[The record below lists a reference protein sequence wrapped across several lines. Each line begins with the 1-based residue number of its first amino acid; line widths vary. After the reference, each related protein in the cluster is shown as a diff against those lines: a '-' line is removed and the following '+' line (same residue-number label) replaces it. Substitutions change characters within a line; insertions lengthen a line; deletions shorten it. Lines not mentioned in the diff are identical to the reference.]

1 MSEWLQQVQDV
12 GSSITGSIHKAILCV
27 RRVEFSAAARESLDS
42 GLLDRMKAYE
52 EGGGKVAAMAA
63 MQLQNDMRSKTS
75 STDSYQRLKQLVGK
89 AYCTMQV
96 QYNPASITINSTA
109 GSIPETNMGDAGTN
123 DDTQIIK
130 PPKTT
135 MEVSLIFDAVNDK
148 DAFQWEKYRLS
159 VGDLA
164 AGVTALAKRSS
175 YRVDKQ
181 VNALLALTV
190 HGAVRHVVFHW
201 SNFTFA
207 GELTG
212 VTANYTMF
220 NPDGR
225 PVRAKVD
232 LTIVENDEGCT
243 AAGEAYWDDA
253 FNRLFSKEGEDYHS
267 KNRLDVAPNL
277 LHL

>member
-63 MQLQNDMRSKTS
+63 MQLQNDMRSRAS
-75 STDSYQRLKQLVGK
+75 STDSYQKLKQLAGK
-89 AYCTMQV
+89 AYCAMQV

-164 AGVTALAKRSS
+164 AGVTAAVQNAS

-225 PVRAKVD
+225 PVRADVK
-232 LTIVENDEGCT
+232 LTIKENDVGDCG
-243 AAGEAYWDDA
+243 AGEAYWDDA

>member
-27 RRVEFSAAARESLDS
+27 RRVEFSAAERESLDS

-52 EGGGKVAAMAA
+52 EGSGKVAAMAA
-63 MQLQNDMRSKTS
+63 MQLQNDMRSRAS
-75 STDSYQRLKQLVGK
+75 STDSYQSLKQLVGK

-123 DDTQIIK
+123 DDTQIVN
-130 PPKTT
+130 PPETT
-135 MEVSLIFDAVNDK
+135 MTVSLIFDAVNDK

-164 AGVTALAKRSS
+164 AGVTAAVQNAS

-201 SNFTFA
+201 SDFTFA
-207 GELTG
+207 GELKE

-225 PVRAKVD
+225 PVRADVK
-232 LTIVENDEGCT
+232 LTIKENNVGDCG
-243 AAGEAYWDDA
+243 AGEAYWDDA

>member
-27 RRVEFSAAARESLDS
+27 RRVEFSAAERESLDS

-52 EGGGKVAAMAA
+52 EGSGKVAAMAA
-63 MQLQNDMRSKTS
+63 MQLQNDMRSRAS
-75 STDSYQRLKQLVGK
+75 STDSYQSLKQLVGK

-123 DDTQIIK
+123 DDTQIVN
-130 PPKTT
+130 PPETT
-135 MEVSLIFDAVNDK
+135 MTVSLIFDAVNDK

-164 AGVTALAKRSS
+164 AGVTAAVQNAS

-225 PVRAKVD
+225 PVRADVK
-232 LTIVENDEGCT
+232 LTIKENNVGDCG
-243 AAGEAYWDDA
+243 AGEAYWDDA

>member
-1 MSEWLQQVQDV
+1 MSVWLQQLQDV

-27 RRVEFSAAARESLDS
+27 PRVEFSAAAQESLDS

-75 STDSYQRLKQLVGK
+75 STDSYQRLKQLAGK

-96 QYNPASITINSTA
+96 QYNPASIEINSAA

-123 DDTQIIK
+123 DDKQIIQ

-135 MEVSLIFDAVNDK
+135 MKVTLYFDAVNDK

-164 AGVTALAKRSS
+164 AGVTAAVKNAS

-181 VNALLALTV
+181 VNALLALTL

-220 NPDGR
+220 NPAGR
-225 PVRAKVD
+225 PVRADVQ
-232 LTIVENDEGCT
+232 LTIKENDVGDCG
-243 AAGEAYWDDA
+243 AGEAYWDDA
-253 FNRLFSKEGEDYHS
+253 FNRLFPKEGEGYHS
-267 KNRLDVAPNL
+267 KSRLDVAPNL